1 MSLKG
6 RIGQFFF
13 FISLIVL
20 VFFFATVQAQQPQ
33 YELFL
38 AGLVGIVLG
47 GVLTLRN
54 RTSAPP
60 VERFRTL
67 RTARSKRAER
77 KKKKKEK
84 K

>member
-1 MSLKG
+1 MSLK
-6 RIGQFFF
+6 RRVGQFFF

-20 VFFFATVQAQQPQ
+20 VVFFATVQAQQPQ

-38 AGLVGIVLG
+38 VGLVGIVLG
-47 GVLTLRN
+47 GALTLRN
-54 RTSAPP
+54 RTSAPS

-67 RTARSKRAER
+67 RTAQSKRAER
-77 KKKKKEK
+77 KKNKKEK